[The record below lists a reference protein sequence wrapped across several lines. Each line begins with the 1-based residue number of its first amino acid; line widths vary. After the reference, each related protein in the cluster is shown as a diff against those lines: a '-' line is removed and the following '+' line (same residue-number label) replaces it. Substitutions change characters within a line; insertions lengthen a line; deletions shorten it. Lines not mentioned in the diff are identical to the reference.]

1 MPTPARLFALLA
13 TIGGCAAPV
22 LLPPGPTQPSPPWEI
37 ASVEQREIHADPA
50 ASASAL
56 ASAAASAS
64 GAASVSASASASA
77 AVGLLRD
84 AAETNVQR
92 AVPVGD
98 LAASRLAGEALALR
112 QRLVAWLGDAEEPA
126 LEGVARPQ
134 TLPARAP
141 SALLLG
147 LVRHGVLAD
156 FEAAADLERRL
167 CDPHQGEDGAARH
180 AACLLDGLVLARLA
194 AIEGAAT
201 GPRSQRPPPSRRG
214 RDRRAEAEQQ
224 AAEAAR
230 RDADLR
236 AIALTLATGGGD
248 AETVDSWLDAA
259 GPMRF
264 PPYQRLLDGLHRYR
278 ALAPTGWGTL
288 PSNIAI
294 ASAKAHKVKGE
305 AAAWR
310 EALLPAHRAAL
321 ASRLGTEAGEAIE
334 ADAIEPAILAFQ
346 RRHGLR
352 PTGLLDATTRRA
364 MDVPV
369 TTRVDQIRLSLQRIR
384 DASIG
389 GDARY
394 GIANVPAFR
403 VDFYRDG
410 ALWRSHAT
418 QVGKATRKTRTPLLQ
433 ADLRYLVLN
442 PEWIVPTSIQREI
455 RRKVAK
461 DPDYLRK
468 HGYREY
474 PGGKMVMGAG
484 AENLLGAVKFLF
496 PNEHLVYLHDTPNQ
510 WAFRLPKRLQSHGCV
525 RVQDA
530 LQLARALLDEDEAD
544 DAPISDRR
552 WKKMRAQAEDKWLA
566 LKHPFR
572 MNLVYWTADAVPLS
586 NGEVE
591 LRFYPDVYRY
601 DARDRKQ
608 AEDALA
614 GWIAP
619 S

>member
-1 MPTPARLFALLA
+1 MPTPARLLALLA

-22 LLPPGPTQPSPPWEI
+22 LLPPGPSQPSPPREL
-37 ASVEQREIHADPA
+37 ASVEQRGMQADPA
-50 ASASAL
+50 ASASAT
-56 ASAAASAS
+56 
-64 GAASVSASASASA
+64 A
-77 AVGLLRD
+77 AVLPDGPD
-84 AAETNVQR
+84 TDGHSS
-92 AVPVGD
+92 VPVAELGR
-98 LAASRLAGEALALR
+98 SRLAGDALALR
-112 QRLVAWLGDAEEPA
+112 QRLTDWLNDAEEDA
-126 LEGVARPQ
+126 LVGVARPQ
-134 TLPARAP
+134 TIPSRAP

-167 CDPHQGEDGAARH
+167 CDPRQGEDGAARQ

-224 AAEAAR
+224 AAQAAR

-236 AIALTLATGGGD
+236 AIAVTLATGGGD
-248 AETVDSWLDAA
+248 AETVDGWLDAA

-264 PPYQRLLDGLHRYR
+264 PPYRRLLEGLRHYR
-278 ALAPTGWGTL
+278 AIAPAGWGTL
-288 PSNIAI
+288 PSDIAI
-294 ASAKAHKVKGE
+294 ASAKAHKVKDE

-310 EALLPAHRAAL
+310 AALLPAHRAAL
-321 ASRLGTEAGEAIE
+321 AARLGTEAGEAIDL
-334 ADAIEPAILAFQ
+334 DAVEPEILAFQ

-352 PTGLLDATTRRA
+352 PTGLLDAATHRA

-369 TTRVDQIRLSLQRIR
+369 AARVGQIRLALQRIR
-384 DASIG
+384 DAWIG
-389 GDARY
+389 ADARY

-418 QVGKATRKTRTPLLQ
+418 QVGKASRKTRTPLLQ

-530 LQLARALLDEDEAD
+530 LELARALLEEDETE
-544 DAPISDRR
+544 DAPLTDRR
-552 WKKMRAQAEDKWLA
+552 WKKMRAEAEDKWLA

-586 NGEVE
+586 TGAVE
-591 LRFYPDVYRY
+591 IRFYPDVYRY

-608 AEDALA
+608 TEQALA
-614 GWIAP
+614 SWIAP
-619 S
+619 G